1 MLTVKDLYRKE
12 DQEVEVYLTSE
23 DKITLPFT
31 KPGVIQFARLYSAF
45 IDSFLPDTLSEV
57 ALSKVSRDNQ
67 LKLAQENL
75 QKKILDDTSKSAEE
89 KDMFLYA
96 TLLVKPSSIAVVET
110 IIKDS
115 FNLEASKLD
124 DVILIQL
131 VGYLITLMS
140 KNVSA

>member
-12 DQEVEVYLTSE
+12 DQEVEVYLTAE
-23 DKITLPFT
+23 DKIILPFT
-31 KPGVIQFARLYSAF
+31 TPGVIQFARLYSAF
-45 IDSFLPDTLSEV
+45 IDSFLPDNLSEED
-57 ALSKVSRDNQ
+57 LSKVSRDDQ

-75 QKKILDDTSKSAEE
+75 QRKNIEDTSKSTEDKE
-89 KDMFLYA
+89 MFLYA
-96 TLLVKPSSIAVVET
+96 TLLVKPSSIDVVET

-131 VGYLITLMS
+131 IGHLITLMA